1 MDYYGISGFGQAA
14 RIGARL
20 SKTERGRAV
29 LEQVLEAGRIAPT
42 ACNRQPVHL
51 LVAHTPESVAKV
63 CSAANLYGA
72 TAAIVVCR
80 CARSSLGTLVRRL
93 QCCRNRCSHRHRP
106 YDAAGG
112 SPGPGFCLALLF
124 RPG

>member
-1 MDYYGISGFGQAA
+1 MEFLDLAKRRASVRAYQKRSV
-14 RIGARL
+14 
-20 SKTERGRAV
+20 ERAV

-80 CARSSLGTLVRRL
+80 
-93 QCCRNRCSHRHRP
+93 P